1 MKYEFISTHSHEFG
15 ITQMCKALKIKRSGY
30 YTWKNRPECKRE
42 KMDTKLI
49 VEIKAIFFENS
60 KHYGSPRVH
69 AELKKR
75 GVQCG
80 HNHVARLMQAACL
93 VARPK
98 KKYHPQTTKQ
108 DPTATFASN
117 VLNQE
122 FSAAELNQKWVS
134 DITYIDTREGWL
146 YLSAILDLKS
156 RYIVGW
162 AMDEH
167 MESSLIESALKM
179 AFSRRKISGNLLH
192 HSDRGSQYTSFSYQS
207 LLLQRGCHISMSRT
221 GNCYDNAV
229 MESFFSS
236 LKFECANTKFP
247 SRRIAELSI
256 FEYIEGWY
264 NRKRLHSSLG
274 YLSPLEYEASLE
286 T

>member
-1 MKYEFISTHSHEFG
+1 MKYEFISSHINEYG
-15 ITQMCKALKIKRSGY
+15 ITQMCKALEINRSGY
-30 YTWKNRPECKRE
+30 YAWKNRPECKRE
-42 KMDTKLI
+42 KMNTKLS
-49 VEIKAIFFENS
+49 VEIASIFFENN
-60 KHYGSPRVH
+60 KRYGSPRVH

-75 GVQCG
+75 GILCG
-80 HNHVARLMQAACL
+80 YNRVVRLMRAESL
-93 VARPK
+93 IARPK

-108 DPTATFASN
+108 DPTATFAPN
-117 VLNQE
+117 VLKQE
-122 FSAAELNQKWVS
+122 FTAEELNQKWVS

-146 YLSAILDLKS
+146 YLSAILDIKS

-179 AFSRRKISGNLLH
+179 AFSHRKISGNLLH
-192 HSDRGSQYTSFSYQS
+192 HSDRGSQYTSFGYQA
-207 LLLQRGCHISMSRT
+207 LLLQHGCRISMSRT

-236 LKFECANTKFP
+236 LKFECANSTFP